1 MFNEKLDELED
12 FRSETPQAFFRFA
25 DGILRIS
32 IKSEMIIDLRTI
44 ERIEHFRREMTVG
57 WEIPVLI
64 EVPNDRLLLD
74 TEAFRYMF
82 SEKGMEGCLAK
93 AIVVNAPLRIFLRN
107 FTALFQF
114 ATQTFRV
121 FRSKSEAH
129 LWLFEFLPKEEE
141 SSEQFSNFV

>member
-1 MFNEKLDELED
+1 MFSDQHEELED
-12 FRSETPQAFFRFA
+12 FKSETPQAFFRFT

-44 ERIEHFRREMTVG
+44 ERIEHFRREMTAG

-82 SEKGMEGCLAK
+82 SKEGMSGCLAK
-93 AIVVNAPLRIFLRN
+93 AIVVDAPLRIFLRN
-107 FTALFQF
+107 FTAIFQF
-114 ATQTFRV
+114 ANQAFRV
-121 FRSKSEAH
+121 FRSKAEAH
-129 LWLFEFLPKEEE
+129 LWLFEFLPKEE
-141 SSEQFSNFV
+141 STEQFSNFV